1 MVYFTLVLYN
11 IYGRMNTER
20 GGSMVEHIF
29 ELKASWP
36 GGRNSEGYIE
46 AGNLKSKI
54 SIPPEMDGPGVG
66 TNPDEMLLGAAAT
79 CYLITLAAMIE
90 RAELPLKEMS
100 LASDG
105 VVDVTNGVTTYKK
118 IVHKPFVR
126 LVDGATKEDVSKLA
140 KLVNKA
146 EKSCMISRALQGN
159 VEIALEPNIK

>member
-1 MVYFTLVLYN
+1 MIL
-11 IYGRMNTER
+11 ER
-20 GGSMVEHIF
+20 GDSMAEHLF

-46 AGNLKSKI
+46 AGNLKTKI

-90 RAELPLKEMS
+90 RANLPLEEMS
-100 LASDG
+100 LASEG
-105 VVDVTNGVTTYKK
+105 IVDVTRGIITYKK
-118 IVHKPFVR
+118 IIHKPVVS
-126 LVDGATKEDVSKLA
+126 LTEEATKEDLSKLE
-140 KLVNKA
+140 KLVNNA

-159 VEIALEPNIK
+159 VEIELQPTLK